1 MLEFLAAIVTDDAL
15 HVLLVHHG
23 QVDLDL
29 RLGAEGLPTGRTDLV
44 LHVHPVPALEVLPQT
59 LRREDLAA
67 LDTNAL

>member
-1 MLEFLAAIVTDDAL
+1 MLEFLAAHVTDDAL
-15 HVLLVHHG
+15 QVLLVHHG

-29 RLGAEGLPTGRTDLV
+29 RLGAEGLSARRTELV
-44 LHVHPVPALEVLPQT
+44 LHVHPMSALEVLPQT